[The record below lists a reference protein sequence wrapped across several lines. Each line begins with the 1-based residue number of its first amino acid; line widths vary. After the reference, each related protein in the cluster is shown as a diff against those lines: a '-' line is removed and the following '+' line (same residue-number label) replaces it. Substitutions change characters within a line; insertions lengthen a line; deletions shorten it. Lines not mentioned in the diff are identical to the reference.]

1 MSFVI
6 VLISKRGYL
15 KTTENKSSCQP
26 IWVACKKNDLT
37 EKSCPNRLGLD
48 LKRMQGI
55 YRTEISLFPMTGEFV
70 VVLFASAFESFPI
83 PTIFILGLTDN
94 NCSLCP

>member
-26 IWVACKKNDLT
+26 SWVACKKNDLT
-37 EKSCPNRLGLD
+37 EKSCPNRLGLE
-48 LKRMQGI
+48 LKRMEGI
-55 YRTEISLFPMTGEFV
+55 YIRGCLHNKRGRTVGITYRKKTSENWKFI
-70 VVLFASAFESFPI
+70 
-83 PTIFILGLTDN
+83 IFGKVTDN
-94 NCSLCP
+94 

>member
-26 IWVACKKNDLT
+26 FWVACKKNDLT
-37 EKSCPNRLGLD
+37 EKSCPNRLGLE

-55 YRTEISLFPMTGEFV
+55 IALIRKFTNNKWLTRSV
-70 VVLFASAFESFPI
+70 FAKCRQKCI
-83 PTIFILGLTDN
+83 PKLSNTRQNRLKK
-94 NCSLCP
+94 